1 MYTPP
6 WLWRPAMNHGCLHI
20 HPFGLVLLSDFIAV
34 CRLQSSM
41 FMVLSCHVLCSALSH
56 RGVKEGIDYVEI
68 RFFFSIKY
76 SARER
81 KPPSVL
87 SASSR
92 FAEPPYFFSPSHN
105 CVLASDWLVFHF
117 THVGF
122 HEPSQA
128 GALIYYDMEFIP
140 LCHAP
145 YTWRIV
151 N

>member
-34 CRLQSSM
+34 CRLQSRM

-56 RGVKEGIDYVEI
+56 CGVKEGIDYVEI
-68 RFFFSIKY
+68 RFFSLLNIQLMK
-76 SARER
+76 R
-81 KPPSVL
+81 KPPSVV

-92 FAEPPYFFSPSHN
+92 FAEPPFFFTSHN
-105 CVLASDWLVFHF
+105 CVLTSDWLVFHI
-117 THVGF
+117 THIRF
-122 HEPSQA
+122 HEPSQV
-128 GALIYYDMEFIP
+128 GVLIYYDVKFIP

-145 YTWRIV
+145 YMWRIV